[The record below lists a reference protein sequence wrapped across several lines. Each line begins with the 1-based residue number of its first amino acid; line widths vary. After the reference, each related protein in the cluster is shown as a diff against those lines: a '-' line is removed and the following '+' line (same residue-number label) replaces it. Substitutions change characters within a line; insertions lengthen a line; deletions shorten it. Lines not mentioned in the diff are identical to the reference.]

1 LGSQTPAPPELLYN
15 QFVCKVAKLCAT
27 GYSWYGD
34 KNRPIV
40 SRIAGKIHRL
50 ILSKFDGSINEHR
63 VTPWI
68 RLFKKEP
75 EGSAYNVTTLLQAFE
90 RIGEGDLGNSA
101 DYNRQ
106 TEIVT
111 GYRIVFRTNNKL
123 LGAGPIDL
131 RKDDEVWVLAGL
143 SEPVV
148 LRPSLAKA
156 QHVKT
161 REFIGAAYVH
171 GVMHGEV
178 TGSSL
183 PKENII
189 LQ

>member
-1 LGSQTPAPPELLYN
+1 MAT
-15 QFVCKVAKLCAT
+15 LCGI
-27 GYSWYGD
+27 GYKWYGD
-34 KNRPIV
+34 KGRPIAA
-40 SRIAGKIHRL
+40 RITGKMHRL
-50 ILSKFDGSINEHR
+50 MLSKFERSINEPR

-68 RLFKKEP
+68 RLFREEP
-75 EGSAYNVTTLLQAFE
+75 EGSAYNITALLQAFE

-101 DYNRQ
+101 DYGRQ
-106 TEIVT
+106 AELVT

-131 RKDDEVWVLAGL
+131 REGDEVWVLAGL
-143 SEPVV
+143 SDPVV
-148 LRPSLAKA
+148 LRLNLAKP

-161 REFIGAAYVH
+161 REFIGVAYVH

-183 PKENII
+183 PKENIV